1 MFSDCVESC
10 KEFVWRNDRYSIEL
24 VVVKRM
30 LENVR
35 CLFKLG
41 IVRKF
46 VRVIQR
52 YSIELRAVRRM

>member
-52 YSIELRAVRRM
+52 YSD